1 MRVVPSVDPIHP
13 TDVQIRC
20 EYQYGF
26 TDYSYAPDFT
36 FNMVVIRFVQ
46 YRPTGG
52 EIKVRS
58 TYYSTTIDVPTY
70 PRKTVCSFYPAQPLP
85 ASTTIT

>member
-36 FNMVVIRFVQ
+36 FNMVVSDSIC
-46 YRPTGG
+46 
-52 EIKVRS
+52 
-58 TYYSTTIDVPTY
+58 
-70 PRKTVCSFYPAQPLP
+70 TVSPNGRRDKSP
-85 ASTTIT
+85 

>member
-36 FNMVVIRFVQ
+36 FNMVVI
-46 YRPTGG
+46 
-52 EIKVRS
+52 S
-58 TYYSTTIDVPTY
+58 DLYSIGQ
-70 PRKTVCSFYPAQPLP
+70 REAR
-85 ASTTIT
+85 